1 MQGHGECV
9 SICPA
14 MKLTYLGHSCFVVE
28 TGGARLLFD
37 PFITPN
43 PLAKGIDPDSISADF
58 ILISHGHAD
67 HLADAVSLANK
78 TGAKVLANW
87 EVVEW
92 LGKKGVTNAHPMNHG
107 GSVTLPFGRVKMV
120 AAVHSSALP
129 DGSNG
134 GNPAGFVVETG
145 EGSFYYA
152 GDTALTLDMKLI
164 ADEFRLR
171 FAVLPIGD
179 NFTMGATDA
188 IRAAGFCGVS
198 DVVGVHYNTFP
209 PIEIDTASVEALFTE
224 AGLKLHLPA
233 IGDSVS
239 F

>member
-1 MQGHGECV
+1 
-9 SICPA
+9 
-14 MKLTYLGHSCFVVE
+14 MKLTYFGHSCFLVE
-28 TGGARLLFD
+28 AAGTRLLFD

-43 PLAKGIDPDSISADF
+43 PLAKAVDPSSIAADF
-58 ILISHGHAD
+58 ILISHGHVD
-67 HLADAVSLANK
+67 HLADAVDLAAR
-78 TGAKVLANW
+78 TGAKVVSNW
-87 EVVEW
+87 EIVDW
-92 LGKKGVTNAHPMNHG
+92 LGKKGVASSHPMNHG
-107 GSVTLPFGRVKMV
+107 GSFALPCGRVKMV

-179 NFTMGATDA
+179 NFTMGASDA
-188 IRAAGFCGVS
+188 VRAAGFCGAS

-209 PIEIDTASVEALFTE
+209 PIEIDAAAASDVFRKS
-224 AGLKLHLPA
+224 GLTLHLPP
-233 IGDSVS
+233 IGGNVE

>member
-1 MQGHGECV
+1 
-9 SICPA
+9 
-14 MKLTYLGHSCFVVE
+14 MKLTYFGHSCFLVDVAG
-28 TGGARLLFD
+28 TRLLFD

-43 PLAKGIDPDSISADF
+43 PLAKSIDTASIKADF
-58 ILISHGHAD
+58 ILITHGHVD
-67 HLADAVSLANK
+67 HLADAVDLAGK
-78 TGAKVLANW
+78 TGAKVVSNW

-92 LGKKGVTNAHPMNHG
+92 LGKQGVSNVHPMNHG
-107 GSVTLPFGRVKMV
+107 GSVALPFGRVKMV

-179 NFTMGATDA
+179 NFTMGVADA
-188 IRAAGFCGVS
+188 IRAAGFCGAK

-209 PIEIDTASVEALFTE
+209 PIEIDSAAATDAFTK

-233 IGDSVS
+233 IGATVE

>member
-1 MQGHGECV
+1 
-9 SICPA
+9 
-14 MKLTYLGHSCFVVE
+14 MKLTYFGHSCFLVE
-28 TGGARLLFD
+28 AAGTRLLFD

-43 PLAKGIDPDSISADF
+43 PLAKSIDPASIKADF
-58 ILISHGHAD
+58 ILISHGHVD
-67 HLADAVSLANK
+67 HLADAVDLASK
-78 TGAKVLANW
+78 TGAKVLSNW

-92 LGKKGVTNAHPMNHG
+92 LGKQGVANAHPMNHG
-107 GSVTLPFGRVKMV
+107 GSVTIPCGRVKMV
-120 AAVHSSALP
+120 SAIHSSALP

-134 GNPAGFVVETG
+134 GNPAGFVVESG

-164 ADEFRLR
+164 ADEFRLI

-179 NFTMGATDA
+179 NFTMGTADA
-188 IRAAGFCGVS
+188 IRAAGFCGAK

-209 PIEIDTASVEALFTE
+209 PIEIDTASAADAFAK
-224 AGLKLHLPA
+224 AGLRLSLPA
-233 IGDSVS
+233 IGDTIE

>member
-1 MQGHGECV
+1 
-9 SICPA
+9 
-14 MKLTYLGHSCFVVE
+14 MKLTYFGHSCFLVE
-28 TGGARLLFD
+28 AAGTRLLFD

-43 PLAKGIDPDSISADF
+43 PLAKSINTASIKADF
-58 ILISHGHAD
+58 ILVSHGHVD
-67 HLADAVSLANK
+67 HLADAVDLAAK
-78 TGAKVLANW
+78 TGAKVLSNW

-92 LGKKGVTNAHPMNHG
+92 LGKQGVANAHPMNHG
-107 GSVTLPFGRVKMV
+107 GSVTLPCGRVKMV
-120 AAVHSSALP
+120 SAIHSSALP

-134 GNPAGFVVETG
+134 GNPAGFVVESG

-164 ADEFRLR
+164 ADEFRLI

-179 NFTMGATDA
+179 NFTMGTADA
-188 IRAAGFCGVS
+188 IRAAGFCGAR

-209 PIEIDTASVEALFTE
+209 PIEIDTASAADAFAK
-224 AGLKLHLPA
+224 AGLRLSLPA
-233 IGDSVS
+233 IGDTIE

>member
-1 MQGHGECV
+1 
-9 SICPA
+9 
-14 MKLTYLGHSCFVVE
+14 MKLTYFGHSCFLVE
-28 TGGARLLFD
+28 AGGTRFLFD

-43 PLAKGIDPDSISADF
+43 PLAKSIDPASIKADF
-58 ILISHGHAD
+58 ILVSHGHVD
-67 HLADAVSLANK
+67 HLADAVDLAAK
-78 TGAKVLANW
+78 TGAKVLSNW

-92 LGKKGVTNAHPMNHG
+92 LGKQGVANAHPMNHG
-107 GSVTLPFGRVKMV
+107 GSVALPCGRVKMV
-120 AAVHSSALP
+120 SAVHSSALP

-164 ADEFRLR
+164 ADEFRLV

-179 NFTMGATDA
+179 NFTMGTADA
-188 IRAAGFCGVS
+188 IRAAGFCGAK

-209 PIEIDTASVEALFTE
+209 PIEIDTASAADAFAK
-224 AGLKLHLPA
+224 AGMRLSLPA
-233 IGDSVS
+233 IGDTIE